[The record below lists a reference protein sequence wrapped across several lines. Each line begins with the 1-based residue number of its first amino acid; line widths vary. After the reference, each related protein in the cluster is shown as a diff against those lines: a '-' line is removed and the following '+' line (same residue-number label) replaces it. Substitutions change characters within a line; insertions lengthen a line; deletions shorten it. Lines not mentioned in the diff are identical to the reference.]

1 MWKQYYI
8 SQMKY
13 INPEVTTFLSF
24 FYCVQMI
31 NLSQKYIFMTKIDVK
46 TLISVIYARISED
59 MLWVNKKQVVKYYS
73 LTMHFLLFQR
83 NVI

>member
-46 TLISVIYARISED
+46 NTYFSDICQDIWGHVMS
-59 MLWVNKKQVVKYYS
+59 K
-73 LTMHFLLFQR
+73 
-83 NVI
+83 